1 MMDRHIH
8 TATSCVAGVARYMT
22 LCRRVFLLLRRKI
35 SSVDIVLRKF
45 IIIIRVYVPSVWSMR
60 MFPDSN

>member
-1 MMDRHIH
+1 MMDIRIH

-22 LCRRVFLLLRRKI
+22 LCRRVFLHFRRMN
-35 SSVDIVLRKF
+35 SSVGIVLRKF
-45 IIIIRVYVPSVWSMR
+45 IIIIRESVPSVWSMR

>member
-8 TATSCVAGVARYMT
+8 TATFCVAGVARYMI
-22 LCRRVFLLLRRKI
+22 LYKRVFLQFRLRN
-35 SSVDIVLRKF
+35 SSVDIVLRRF
-45 IIIIRVYVPSVWSMR
+45 IIIIRVYVPSVWSTR

>member
-1 MMDRHIH
+1 MMDIRIH

-22 LCRRVFLLLRRKI
+22 LCRRMFLHFRRRN
-35 SSVDIVLRKF
+35 SSVDIVLRRF

>member
-1 MMDRHIH
+1 MMDIRIH
-8 TATSCVAGVARYMT
+8 TATSCVAGVARYMI
-22 LCRRVFLLLRRKI
+22 LCKRVFLQFRLRI
-35 SSVDIVLRKF
+35 SSVDIVLRRF